1 MTAPVPQP
9 LYLDATRE
17 PVFVTLHRPAAE
29 AARDTAV
36 MICPP
41 FGWDEVCSYRSL
53 RAWAQQL
60 AQAGFPT
67 LRLSF
72 PSTGDSGGGVRD
84 PDRVGAWAEAVDAS
98 ARWLLAE
105 TGAAEAAAI
114 GIGLGGLM
122 AVLAAGRGAPIDAL
136 ALWSTQARGRSFV
149 RHLRAFS
156 RLEEA
161 QFFEDLERPP
171 PLSGGELEAGGFL
184 LAGATV
190 AALEALDLTS
200 IGLASGPARRALLL
214 ERDGIPVDAALKEHL
229 EHEGLDVDLARGPGY
244 GEMTSHPQT
253 ARPPVAVIA
262 AVREWL
268 ERSSSP
274 APGVAAPSV
283 PVAGAVSSTVIR
295 LRDGGSVRETPVGIA
310 QASGMLSGVLVEPLQ
325 QPLHGLRLVL
335 LNAGAVRRTGP
346 SRMWVEC
353 ARRWAAQGLTTLRLD
368 VEGIGDSDG
377 ATTPYVKDDS
387 LYVPEMVPQVQSAV
401 DFLQARTGGERF
413 ILGGLCAGAYW
424 SFHGA
429 LGDSRVSAILMLN
442 PRALIWDTGLGPAR
456 DLRALLTQPPSLSK
470 IRRLATG
477 PRLHAFVR
485 WILDAPRRVARRL
498 LFGVAPAAQTEQEL
512 DAALE
517 RLRQSGKPSLLLF
530 SAHEPLDDELTRSG
544 RADGLAAWPTMT
556 LERIPVRDH
565 TMRPNWA
572 QAQAH
577 AILDRAIGAE
587 LEREPAYAAEHPPLT
602 A

>member
-1 MTAPVPQP
+1 
-9 LYLDATRE
+9 
-17 PVFVTLHRPAAE
+17 
-29 AARDTAV
+29 
-36 MICPP
+36 
-41 FGWDEVCSYRSL
+41 
-53 RAWAQQL
+53 
-60 AQAGFPT
+60 
-67 LRLSF
+67 
-72 PSTGDSGGGVRD
+72 
-84 PDRVGAWAEAVDAS
+84 
-98 ARWLLAE
+98 
-105 TGAAEAAAI
+105 
-114 GIGLGGLM
+114 M

-161 QFFEDLERPP
+161 QFFEGLETPP

-214 ERDGIPVDAALKEHL
+214 ERDGIAVDAALKEHL
-229 EHEGLDVDLARGPGY
+229 EHEGLDVDLAKGPGY

-253 ARPPVAVIA
+253 ARPPVAIIA

-283 PVAGAVSSTVIR
+283 PVPGAVSSIVIR

-353 ARRWAAQGLTTLRLD
+353 ARRWAANGLTTLRLD

-429 LGDSRVSAILMLN
+429 LGDSRVSAILMVN

-477 PRLHAFVR
+477 PRLHAFLR

-498 LFGVAPAAQTEQEL
+498 LFGVAPAAQTEREL

-556 LERIPVRDH
+556 VERIPVRDH

-572 QAQAH
+572 QVQAH